1 MSYVVLVFQKLFGY
15 DRAKATELMLDVHHK
30 GRAVVSSG
38 TREKAELDVFRLHEH
53 GLWATMRQDDVR
65 PQPPTPA
72 RVPRD
77 GSYVLNLDDRE
88 RELIRQILGEMRAL
102 LILDATDPRVRRL
115 YPAAY
120 ADDAKKE
127 EEYQQLTHEELRSS
141 RLANVD
147 AVEASIAAELLTE
160 EQLTAWMQA
169 INSLRLVLG
178 TLLDI
183 SDDDQELAFDL
194 DDPEARTQALYG
206 YLGGLLDEIVDA
218 QLEVL

>member
-1 MSYVVLVFQKLFGY
+1 
-15 DRAKATELMLDVHHK
+15 
-30 GRAVVSSG
+30 
-38 TREKAELDVFRLHEH
+38 
-53 GLWATMRQDDVR
+53 
-65 PQPPTPA
+65 
-72 RVPRD
+72 
-77 GSYVLNLDDRE
+77 
-88 RELIRQILGEMRAL
+88 MRAL
-102 LILDATDPRVRRL
+102 LMLDADDPRVRRL

-120 ADDAKKE
+120 ADDAEKE
-127 EEYQQLTHEELRSS
+127 DEYRRLTHEELRSA

-147 AVEASIAAELLTE
+147 AVEASVDATTLSE

-183 SDDDQELAFDL
+183 TDDDQELGFDP

-218 QLEVL
+218 QLAGL

>member
-1 MSYVVLVFQKLFGY
+1 M
-15 DRAKATELMLDVHHK
+15 
-30 GRAVVSSG
+30 
-38 TREKAELDVFRLHEH
+38 TRPSPRV
-53 GLWATMRQDDVR
+53 
-65 PQPPTPA
+65 
-72 RVPRD
+72 VPRD
-77 GSYVLNLDDRE
+77 GSYLLTLDDRE
-88 RELIRQILGEMRAL
+88 RELIRQILGDMRAL
-102 LILDATDPRVRRL
+102 LVLDSADPRVRRL

-120 ADDAKKE
+120 ADDAEKE
-127 EEYQQLTHEELRSS
+127 QEYRDLTHEELRSS

-147 AVEASIAAELLTE
+147 AVEGSIEATVLTE

-169 INSLRLVLG
+169 VNSLRLVLG

-183 SDDDQELAFDL
+183 NDDDQELAFDP